1 MLILVLFH
9 SKFETIE
16 TWSAIATPV
25 SPVVP
30 NKFTMNLKYNPDK
43 IDIDLAG
50 VFAVL
55 YDDYTNYK
63 IVYNCQE
70 LNFVLFTAK
79 SEQAWILT
87 RRLNV
92 GLEDFHVL
100 INELGKFTD
109 ISHLTATKQ
118 DCSVNKK

>member
-1 MLILVLFH
+1 
-9 SKFETIE
+9 
-16 TWSAIATPV
+16 
-25 SPVVP
+25 
-30 NKFTMNLKYNPDK
+30 MNLKYNPDK